1 MQKCVPVRSL
11 LDVRISF
18 CPLIREFLASDNGL
32 AGMFSA
38 ADEERQRQRAEAKR
52 QKEAKK
58 RKKEAEKKKKAE
70 QNDLIS
76 NILTS
81 MPQHPGGKWRF
92 LCNPIRSK

>member
-1 MQKCVPVRSL
+1 
-11 LDVRISF
+11 
-18 CPLIREFLASDNGL
+18 
-32 AGMFSA
+32 MFSA

-81 MPQHPGGKWRF
+81 MPQHHGGKWRLLF
-92 LCNPIRSK
+92 VTRFAINKTRRRVALAN